1 MVIKVLGSGCK
12 SCTQLAEMVQQT
24 ADRLGI
30 EATVEKVTD
39 MDAIMGYGIMV
50 TPGLVVN
57 EEVKTAGRIPG
68 TGELERILAE
78 AQ

>member
-1 MVIKVLGSGCK
+1 
-12 SCTQLAEMVQQT
+12 MVQQT